1 MIQPT
6 PWADDPVVPNF
17 TEELLKTAL
26 ENAKVLA
33 DMPAPSSFS
42 FEVRSTTG
50 FWRDCSA
57 QEAIASWARGCEI
70 RVVTNWIQEVPAD
83 RPCEAVDDR
92 YGRCRRTIR
101 GRNEQHP
108 GLHRN
113 NGAVWS

>member
-6 PWADDPVVPNF
+6 PWADDPYVPNF
-17 TEELLKTAL
+17 TEELLATAFS
-26 ENAKVLA
+26 NAKVLA
-33 DMPAPSSFS
+33 DMPDPSSFS

-50 FWRDCSA
+50 FWRDVSA
-57 QEAIASWARGCEI
+57 QEAIAAYGRGCEI
-70 RVVTNWIQEVPAD
+70 RVVTNWLQPVPED

-92 YGRCRRTIR
+92 YGRCRRLIR
-101 GRNEQHP
+101 GRNRQHP